1 MIYIIKGGI
10 SVKIEH
16 LALWTKDIE
25 RMKDFYIKFFEGK
38 AGEKYTNE
46 KRGFSS
52 YFISF
57 DSGARLE
64 IMTMNNV
71 DFQEKREFEKGYAHM
86 AVSVGSKEKVDKL
99 TERIRNEG
107 YEVTSEPRITGD
119 GYYESCVKDI
129 EGNLVEITV

>member
-1 MIYIIKGGI
+1 M
-10 SVKIEH
+10 KIEH
-16 LALWTKDIE
+16 LAIWTKDIE
-25 RMKDFYIKFFEGK
+25 KMKDFYIKFFEGK
-38 AGEKYTNE
+38 ANEKYTNE

-57 DSGARLE
+57 ETGARLE
-64 IMTMNNV
+64 IMTMNNTE
-71 DFQEKREFEKGYAHM
+71 FKEKQELLKGYAHM
-86 AVSVGSKEKVDKL
+86 AFSVGSKEKVNEL

-107 YEVTSEPRITGD
+107 YEVTSEPRTTGD